1 MTPEPRCPA
10 SRQLGRT
17 LQQSCG
23 LPVRRYNPSFLVD
36 EEGLVTGSRSIGGA
50 RIIWTA
56 IALATTLAVV
66 RIPAQQTRRFIYAA
80 LPGVGGGNDMK
91 YGGAGIL
98 VFDIDRQHAF
108 VRRIPLQGAPPPPD
122 AAPNRSGPGSAGQEA
137 IKGIAANAQTGRL
150 YVSTSRR
157 TAAYDLLTDKLVW
170 EQSWE
175 GRGTDRIAL
184 SPDGKTLYAPEL
196 GAPKWV
202 VADAMTGAL
211 ITTVDKPGSPH
222 NTQYSDDGTRVYF
235 EAEGNT
241 RTMSV
246 VDAKTH
252 TIVKEI
258 GPFGNMVRPFTFNG
272 KQTLLFANINDFL
285 GFEVADLQT
294 GQILHHVEVPGVT
307 AGKSPTHGI
316 PSHGIAMTQDE
327 REIWIADNANNYVRI
342 FDATVMPPTLKT
354 SVKVR
359 DEPGWITFGIDG
371 TLAYPSTGDVVDVKT
386 KKIVATLQDETG
398 ANAESE
404 KMLEIDFAGG
414 KPSVAGDQ
422 FGKGKKR

>member
-1 MTPEPRCPA
+1 MRARHGCFA
-10 SRQLGRT
+10 IVLMAAA
-17 LQQSCG
+17 
-23 LPVRRYNPSFLVD
+23 FAA
-36 EEGLVTGSRSIGGA
+36 TGTS
-50 RIIWTA
+50 
-56 IALATTLAVV
+56 
-66 RIPAQQTRRFIYAA
+66 AQQTRRFIYAA

-98 VFDIDRQHAF
+98 VFDIDHQHGF
-108 VRRIPLQGAPPPPD
+108 VRRIPLQGEPAQAGPDGAPP
-122 AAPNRSGPGSAGQEA
+122 RQEA
-137 IKGIAANAQTGRL
+137 IKGIAANARTARL

-157 TAAYDLLTDKLVW
+157 VAAYDLLTDKLVW
-170 EQSWE
+170 EQRYE

-184 SPDGKTLYAPEL
+184 SPDGTILYAPEL

-211 ITTVDKPGSPH
+211 ITTIDKPGSPH
-222 NTQYSDDGTRVYF
+222 NTQFSDDGTRVYF

-246 VDAKTH
+246 VDAKTR

-285 GFEVADLQT
+285 GFEVADLKT
-294 GQILHHVEVPGVT
+294 GQILYHVAVPGVT
-307 AGKSPTHGI
+307 AGRSPTHGI

-327 REIWIADNANNYVRI
+327 SEIWLADNANNAVRI
-342 FDATVMPPTLKT
+342 FDATVMPPTFKT
-354 SVKVR
+354 SIAVR

-386 KKIVATLQDETG
+386 KKIIATLQDEHG
-398 ANAESE
+398 ANVESE
-404 KMLEIDFAGG
+404 KMLEIDFAGS
-414 KPSVAGDQ
+414 KPAVAGDQ

>member
-1 MTPEPRCPA
+1 MTARRLSQCAVLLIAIGVLLPA
-10 SRQLGRT
+10 
-17 LQQSCG
+17 
-23 LPVRRYNPSFLVD
+23 
-36 EEGLVTGSRSIGGA
+36 A
-50 RIIWTA
+50 R
-56 IALATTLAVV
+56 
-66 RIPAQQTRRFIYAA
+66 AQQNQTQRFLYAA
-80 LPGVGGGNDMK
+80 LPGVGGGNNLK
-91 YGGAGIL
+91 YGGAGVL
-98 VFDIDRQHAF
+98 VFDIDHGHKF
-108 VRRIPLQGAPPPPD
+108 VRRIPLQGTMPD
-122 AAPNRSGPGSAGQEA
+122 GGRQEA
-137 IKGIAANAQTGRL
+137 IKGIAAHARTARL

-157 TAAYDLLTDKLVW
+157 VAAYDLTTDKLAW
-170 EQSWE
+170 EQAYDD
-175 GRGTDRIAL
+175 RGTDRIAL
-184 SPDGKTLYAPEL
+184 SPDGKTLYAPSL
-196 GAPKWV
+196 GAPKWII
-202 VADAMTGAL
+202 ADAATGARVGA
-211 ITTVDKPGSPH
+211 VDKPGRPH
-222 NTQYSDDGTRVYF
+222 NTQFSDDGTRVYF
-235 EAEGNT
+235 EAEGDT

-246 VDAKTH
+246 VDAKTR

-285 GFEVADLQT
+285 GFEIADLTT
-294 GQILHHVEVPGVT
+294 GAIVGHVEVPGVT
-307 AGKSPTHGI
+307 AGRSPTHGI

-327 REIWIADNANNYVRI
+327 TEIWIADNANNYLRI

-371 TLAYPSTGDVVDVKT
+371 RLAYPSTGDVVDVRT
-386 KKIVATLQDETG
+386 KQIVATLQDENG

>member
-1 MTPEPRCPA
+1 MSVRLRA
-10 SRQLGRT
+10 LSFAAVLLVVAAFAART
-17 LQQSCG
+17 QGQQS
-23 LPVRRYNPSFLVD
+23 
-36 EEGLVTGSRSIGGA
+36 
-50 RIIWTA
+50 
-56 IALATTLAVV
+56 
-66 RIPAQQTRRFIYAA
+66 QRFIYAA
-80 LPGVGGGNDMK
+80 LPGVGGGNNMS

-98 VFDIDRQHAF
+98 VFDIDHGHKF
-108 VRRIPLQGAPPPPD
+108 VKRVAMPTSLPLPPSTNGRPVSP
-122 AAPNRSGPGSAGQEA
+122 QEA
-137 IKGIAANAQTGRL
+137 IKGIAAHAGTARL

-157 TAAYDLLTDKLVW
+157 VAAYDLLTDKLVW
-170 EQSWE
+170 EQRYE
-175 GRGTDRIAL
+175 DRGTDRIAL

-202 VADAMTGAL
+202 VADATTGAL
-211 ITTVDKPGSPH
+211 ITTIDKPGNPH
-222 NTQYSDDGTRVYF
+222 NTQFSDDGAFVYF

-246 VDAKTH
+246 VDAKTR
-252 TIVKEI
+252 TIVQEL

-272 KQTLLFANINDFL
+272 KQTLMFANINDFL
-285 GFEVADLQT
+285 GFEVADIAT
-294 GQILHHVEVPGVT
+294 GEILHHVEVPGVT

-327 REIWIADNANNYVRI
+327 SEIWIADNANNYLRI
-342 FDATVMPPTLKT
+342 FDATVMPPVMKT

-371 TLAYPSTGDVVDVKT
+371 KLAYPSTGDVIDVKT
-386 KKIVATLQDETG
+386 KQIVATLQDENG

-414 KPSVAGDQ
+414 KPTQAGDQ
-422 FGKGKKR
+422 FGKGRSAERRAGHAIRSL

>member
-1 MTPEPRCPA
+1 M
-10 SRQLGRT
+10 SRSRLAIFAAT
-17 LQQSCG
+17 
-23 LPVRRYNPSFLVD
+23 
-36 EEGLVTGSRSIGGA
+36 LVTA
-50 RIIWTA
+50 A
-56 IALATTLAVV
+56 ALLPPTQ
-66 RIPAQQTRRFIYAA
+66 AQPRQRFLYAA
-80 LPGVGGGNDMK
+80 LPGVGGGNNLK

-98 VFDIDRQHAF
+98 VFDIDHGHQF
-108 VRRIPLQGAPPPPD
+108 VKRVPLQGEPPPPPPAD
-122 AAPNRSGPGSAGQEA
+122 APPSGRGGRGGQES
-137 IKGIAANAQTGRL
+137 IKGIAAHAQTARL

-157 TAAYDLLTDKLVW
+157 VAAYDLLTDKLVW
-170 EQSWE
+170 EQTYD

-184 SPDGKTLYAPEL
+184 SPDGTTLYAPEL
-196 GAPKWV
+196 GAPKWII
-202 VADAMTGAL
+202 AAAATGAVL
-211 ITTVDKPGSPH
+211 GSIDKPGRPH
-222 NTQYSDDGTRVYF
+222 NTQFSDDGTRVYF
-235 EAEGNT
+235 EAEGDT

-246 VDAKTH
+246 VDAQTR
-252 TIVKEI
+252 TIVKEL

-285 GFEVADLQT
+285 GFEIADLKT
-294 GQILHHVEVPGVT
+294 GAIVGHVEVPGVT
-307 AGKSPTHGI
+307 AGRSPTHGI

-327 REIWIADNANNYVRI
+327 TEIWIADNANNYLRI

-371 TLAYPSTGDVVDVKT
+371 TLAYPSTGDVIDVRT
-386 KKIVATLQDETG
+386 KQIVATLQDENG

-414 KPSVAGDQ
+414 KPAVAGDQ

>member
-1 MTPEPRCPA
+1 MT
-10 SRQLGRT
+10 
-17 LQQSCG
+17 
-23 LPVRRYNPSFLVD
+23 VRRPSRCIVSL
-36 EEGLVTGSRSIGGA
+36 
-50 RIIWTA
+50 
-56 IALATTLAVV
+56 LAMAVL
-66 RIPAQQTRRFIYAA
+66 IPAARAQQKQRFLYAA
-80 LPGVGGGNDMK
+80 LPGVGGGNNLK

-98 VFDIDRQHAF
+98 VFDIDHGHKF
-108 VRRIPLQGAPPPPD
+108 VRRIPLQGAMPAD
-122 AAPNRSGPGSAGQEA
+122 GRQEA
-137 IKGIAANAQTGRL
+137 IKGIAAHARTARL

-157 TAAYDLLTDKLVW
+157 VAAYDLTTDTLVW
-170 EQSWE
+170 EQSYDE
-175 GRGTDRIAL
+175 RGTDRIAL

-196 GAPKWV
+196 GAPKWIIV
-202 VADAMTGAL
+202 DAATGARVAA
-211 ITTVDKPGSPH
+211 IDKPGRPH
-222 NTQYSDDGTRVYF
+222 NTQFSDDGRRVYF
-235 EAEGNT
+235 EAEGDT

-246 VDAKTH
+246 IDAKTR

-285 GFEVADLQT
+285 GFEIADLET
-294 GQILHHVEVPGVT
+294 GAIVGHVDVPGVT
-307 AGKSPTHGI
+307 AGRSPTHGI

-327 REIWIADNANNYVRI
+327 TEIWIADNANNYLRV
-342 FDATVMPPTLKT
+342 FDATAMPPTMKT

-371 TLAYPSTGDVVDVKT
+371 TLGYPSTGDVVDVRT
-386 KKIVATLQDETG
+386 KQIVATLQDENG

-404 KMLEIDFAGG
+404 KVLEIDFAGG